1 MKRYKVIP
9 LGEILTKEYEQQ
21 KIEDSFKKFSCQRE
35 KDLEDFLMLKAIP
48 YQKTG
53 FGKTYLCIDE
63 EALERNEFSIMAYF
77 TIAQKS
83 LDISSLSKK
92 KKRKVLGEY
101 PGRDN
106 LSSVPAYLIGQLGR
120 CDTYNHEELS
130 GEQLLY
136 ECYHAISMAAMIV
149 GGNMLVLECR
159 EHMFG
164 NFYEGQGFKK
174 LYDEVNEEGLFT
186 LYKKIDFS
194 EYWSRY

>member
-1 MKRYKVIP
+1 MKQMKRYKVIP

-92 KKRKVLGEY
+92 KKE
-101 PGRDN
+101 
-106 LSSVPAYLIGQLGR
+106 
-120 CDTYNHEELS
+120 
-130 GEQLLY
+130 
-136 ECYHAISMAAMIV
+136 
-149 GGNMLVLECR
+149 
-159 EHMFG
+159 
-164 NFYEGQGFKK
+164 KK
-174 LYDEVNEEGLFT
+174 C
-186 LYKKIDFS
+186 
-194 EYWSRY
+194 